1 MCLLRCALS
10 ASCCARQVKGFAGA
24 VHKSFHSQAD
34 AAAFVAGANPVAAD
48 RKRKPRSRS
57 RSPGAPPRRRLH
69 AAPGDDA
76 DDAAPGARASLAG
89 FTHTLQFDGGA
100 RCVALYPQK
109 RLHP

>member
-1 MCLLRCALS
+1 
-10 ASCCARQVKGFAGA
+10 

-34 AAAFVAGANPVAAD
+34 AAAFVAGANPVAAAGAD

-76 DDAAPGARASLAG
+76 ADAAPGEAVAPRARASLHG

-100 RCVALYPQK
+100 RCVALSPQS